1 MKPGTPYPAV
11 IFTIGSN
18 DHRVPPWMTG
28 KMAAR
33 LRVATTSTRPI
44 EIRVDDDAGHG
55 VGSTRDQSLVA
66 TADVWSFFLR
76 QFGMAGR

>member
-1 MKPGTPYPAV
+1 VKPGTPYPAV